1 VSTKPLGGRRIELD
15 LQTFANLGEFLG
27 GLAVIVSLGYLALQ
41 VRQNTQ
47 SIRTENYARALDR
60 IAAMQSQ
67 LSRDT
72 ELSRFFSKGVAD
84 VSQLTPHER
93 IQFTWAL
100 YEAFGAFEFMFDA
113 ARTRALPEE
122 VWARWSSTV
131 AWWLSFPGVQSWWRH
146 RPVPFS
152 ESFSAFVEG
161 ILQENAVDQ
170 AAARRWQ
177 DFVAGK
183 GTLHATVAPAAQQGA
198 AADRQGLRSD
208 PSAHRELKLR
218 SGQGPISSILS
229 STDEMR

>member
-1 VSTKPLGGRRIELD
+1 VRPQLSRDPLDGRSIALD

-27 GLAVIVSLGYLALQ
+27 GLAVIVSLAYLALQ

-72 ELSRFFSKGVAD
+72 ELSRFFAKGVAD
-84 VSQLTPHER
+84 AYQLTPHER

-100 YEAFGAFEFMFDA
+100 YEAFGAFEFMFEA
-113 ARTRALPEE
+113 ARTSALPAE
-122 VWARWSSTV
+122 VWARWSATV
-131 AWWLSFPGVQSWWRH
+131 AWWLSLPGVQSWWRH

-152 ESFSAFVEG
+152 ESFTAFVEG
-161 ILQENAVDQ
+161 ILRENLVDQ
-170 AAARRWQ
+170 AAAQRWQ

-183 GTLHATVAPAAQQGA
+183 RTPVASAAPAVQGGA
-198 AADRQGLRSD
+198 AADVA
-208 PSAHRELKLR
+208 PHV
-218 SGQGPISSILS
+218 PI
-229 STDEMR
+229 DR

>member
-1 VSTKPLGGRRIELD
+1 MD

-27 GLAVIVSLGYLALQ
+27 GVAVIASLGYLALQ

-47 SIRTENYARALDR
+47 SIRTENYGRALDR
-60 IAAMQSQ
+60 IASMQSQ

-84 VSQLTPHER
+84 ASLLTPAER

-100 YEAFGAFEFMFDA
+100 YEAFGAFEFMFEA

-152 ESFSAFVEG
+152 ASFSAYVEG
-161 ILQENAVDQ
+161 ILRENKVDR
-170 AAARRWQ
+170 AAAQRWQ
-177 DFVAGK
+177 EFVAGK
-183 GTLHATVAPAAQQGA
+183 DAGKGASSAGVEPAGVHHS
-198 AADRQGLRSD
+198 G
-208 PSAHRELKLR
+208 PSVEIDDA
-218 SGQGPISSILS
+218 
-229 STDEMR
+229 